1 MRIARDVVF
10 GEGWGWAWDKAVD
23 DGSTSTNNDFVVE
36 YAHFEEAELSVTK
49 HVYPSSG
56 SPPAPASPSS
66 MPPAMH
72 AYASV
77 PYVYTGAPYTYADIH
92 SSKLSTA
99 SSSPR

>member
-1 MRIARDVVF
+1 
-10 GEGWGWAWDKAVD
+10 
-23 DGSTSTNNDFVVE
+23 
-36 YAHFEEAELSVTK
+36 
-49 HVYPSSG
+49 
-56 SPPAPASPSS
+56 

-72 AYASV
+72 AYASA